1 LADRFAQTRLPAGRK
16 FNYLLTNPCFLLL
29 GVRESSISV
38 GMQKIKFVYAHF
50 ILYINPEY
58 RSKPQVN
65 YLGTSLP
72 AAGRFKSRLS
82 GKIIGSQKPEL

>member
-1 LADRFAQTRLPAGRK
+1 MQRSTTVLSHKR

-50 ILYINPEY
+50 ILYKNLVY
-58 RSKPQVN
+58 GSKQQ
-65 YLGTSLP
+65 
-72 AAGRFKSRLS
+72 
-82 GKIIGSQKPEL
+82 GKITGSQKPEL